1 MEYNIPENLFY
12 TNYLVTDTPA
22 DINDDQ
28 YVYYDKTIPR
38 FPDEAIYIYSVA
50 QKKMIYTKGWEEVL
64 GYKDGEITL
73 KKVLFTTT
81 EEYARFSND
90 LNENAIK
97 FIMNHPEDLEQYS
110 FVIELKKIRK
120 DGSIVPLICRV
131 GVLKAEHG
139 KPSLLIGRFQIN
151 KNIRLGKI
159 MYYAAYGPQKYQFE
173 EYLNKKLFNY
183 FAITY
188 KEKEALEMVTQG
200 LSFKEIA
207 HKLNVSQSAIEKR
220 ILPLYKKFDVKSLS
234 HLISFAYENLI
245 LTQM

>member
-1 MEYNIPENLFY
+1 
-12 TNYLVTDTPA
+12 
-22 DINDDQ
+22 
-28 YVYYDKTIPR
+28 
-38 FPDEAIYIYSVA
+38 
-50 QKKMIYTKGWEEVL
+50 
-64 GYKDGEITL
+64 
-73 KKVLFTTT
+73 
-81 EEYARFSND
+81 
-90 LNENAIK
+90 
-97 FIMNHPEDLEQYS
+97 MNHPEDLEQYS

-139 KPSLLIGRFQIN
+139 KTSLLIGRFQIN

-207 HKLNVSQSAIEKR
+207 HQLNVSQSAIEKR
-220 ILPLYKKFDVKSLS
+220 ILPLYKKFNVKSLP

-245 LTQM
+245 LTQK